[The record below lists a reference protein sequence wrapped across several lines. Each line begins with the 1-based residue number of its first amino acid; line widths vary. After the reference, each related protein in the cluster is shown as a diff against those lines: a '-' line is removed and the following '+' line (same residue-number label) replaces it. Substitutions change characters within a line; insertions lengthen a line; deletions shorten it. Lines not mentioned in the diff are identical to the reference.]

1 VAEQVEDRRDF
12 SADERKALADKGHA
26 LPDGSFPITTCEDVD
41 NAVRLVGNASDP
53 AAAKAHTIKRANAL
67 GCSLPESWGAAESR
81 SSPGEPASEGRTRPE
96 PGTVEQRALDGDG
109 AATVAGRRLHGV
121 IPYGVESRDLG
132 GWTEVIDRGALART
146 DISGL
151 IATREHDRAHLLGRY
166 PTTLT
171 TEDRADGLH
180 WSCDLPQSP
189 VGEDVRVAVE
199 RGDLRASSWR
209 MVVAPGGER
218 WDGQV
223 RHVTRIAELRDVTV
237 TAAPAYGD
245 EARAEYRSLPAEPH
259 RDREEVEPPTEEATV
274 PEEEVTEPT
283 TGGLRVESRNAPET
297 RAAPEPAP
305 VEERVLT
312 AIRSI
317 KPGESRSLTTTSAA
331 PIDTPELATYIF
343 DRLRPQSVMLSA
355 GIRVMATTREQI
367 TWPRTTTDVN
377 PSWTQEGVDI
387 VEGDPAWD
395 QITVVPSKLAHRI
408 VCSNESIDD
417 APMDLLGWLES
428 HLLKLIGLKL
438 DIGLLEGN
446 PSTGQPGVKGLKY
459 VSGIQT
465 VTSLGTNGGPLTN
478 LDPIAAAIGLI
489 EEANA
494 TPSAIV
500 MHPQVWM
507 NAETLKDANQRY
519 LLSPQQ
525 DPTQS
530 PSRSLFG
537 VPVFTTSQLS
547 ANETRGTSSNTS
559 SIYVFDS
566 SQVVLVRRSDVQ
578 MEVDRA
584 QYFSSDQSQIRIK
597 TRVGFVVPFPQAVA
611 RVVGVVPS

>member
-1 VAEQVEDRRDF
+1 MIEERKDY
-12 SADERKALADKGHA
+12 SADQRQQMADRGHA
-26 LPDGSFPITTCEDVD
+26 LPDGSFPIADCEDVS
-41 NAVRLVGNASDP
+41 NAVNLVGHAKDP
-53 AAAKAHTIKRANAL
+53 AKAKAHIVKRANAL
-67 GCSLPESWGAAESR
+67 GCKLPDSWSEQRSR
-81 SSPGEPASEGRTRPE
+81 PM
-96 PGTVEQRALDGDG
+96 PGTVEERSLGEVTLAED
-109 AATVAGRRLHGV
+109 RRLRGV
-121 IPYGVESRDLG
+121 IPYNSPSKDLG
-132 GWTEVIDRGALART
+132 GFREIVHEGALRDADLSDLVLTT
-146 DISGL
+146 DHVGVP
-151 IATREHDRAHLLGRY
+151 LGRY
-166 PTTLT
+166 PTTLVV
-171 TEDRADGLH
+171 EDRSDGFH
-180 WSCDLPQSP
+180 WSCDPPKSRQ
-189 VGEDVRVAVE
+189 DVIEAVE
-199 RGDLRASSWR
+199 RGDLRASSWKMIVGR
-209 MVVAPGGER
+209 DR
-218 WDGQV
+218 WDGDT
-223 RHVTRIAELRDVTV
+223 RHITEIRALRDVSIVTLPAYATATAELRQ
-237 TAAPAYGD
+237 AP
-245 EARAEYRSLPAEPH
+245 EP
-259 RDREEVEPPTEEATV
+259 PPTEEAPMEPEEV
-274 PEEEVTEPT
+274 PEAT

-297 RAAPEPAP
+297 RAEPELAPIET
-305 VEERVLT
+305 RVLD

-317 KPGESRSLTTTSAA
+317 KPGESRNLTTTSAS
-331 PIDTPELATYIF
+331 PIDTPELATYVF

-446 PSTGQPGVKGLKY
+446 PTAGQPGVKGLKY
-459 VSGIQT
+459 VSGVQQ
-465 VTSLGTNGGPLTN
+465 VTTLGNNGGPLVN

-507 NAETLKDANQRY
+507 NAETLKDANNRY
-519 LLSPQQ
+519 LLSPAM

-530 PSRSLFG
+530 PARSLFG
-537 VPVFTTSQLS
+537 VPVYVTSQLS

-566 SQVVLVRRSDVQ
+566 SEVVLVRRSDVS

-611 RVVGVVPS
+611 RVVGVIPS